1 MIKLNNSMN
10 YNKTLEEEN
19 KSLQDKLIV
28 SYNMVNE
35 LTVNKEKN
43 ESNKDLKKT
52 VKILE
57 SKLMQQNDD

>member
-1 MIKLNNSMN
+1 MN

>member
-1 MIKLNNSMN
+1 MN
-10 YNKTLEEEN
+10 YNKALEEEN